1 MLTNMEK
8 LTIVRIGNVISYSTL
23 HQIGERLLDAF
34 EGTIQDV
41 QLTHHESPVAGSIDA
56 FLLTMI
62 LHSEFKGHT
71 LGITDADLKTTDEDE
86 FYQAII
92 GGKNPR
98 NDVAVVSTR
107 KLSPERIQSDSDYQL
122 LVDRTL
128 KVCLHEVGHNMG
140 LTDHGTY
147 TFAAEGALCPMS
159 KGEFNRFGYQGY
171 VRAVVDGRGD
181 RFCPSCKRF
190 LETMHTR
197 TASLH

>member
-1 MLTNMEK
+1 MLANMDK

-23 HQIGERLLDAF
+23 HEIGERLREGF
-34 EGTIQDV
+34 EGIIRDV

-71 LGITDADLKTTDEDE
+71 LGITDAELKTRDEDE
-86 FYQAII
+86 FYHAVL

-107 KLSPERIQSDSDYQL
+107 KLSPERIESAGDYQL

-140 LTDHGTY
+140 LTDHGSY
-147 TFAAEGALCPMS
+147 TFAADGQLCPMS
-159 KGEFNRFGYQGY
+159 KGERNRFGYQGY

-181 RFCPSCKRF
+181 RFCNGCKRF
-190 LETMHTR
+190 LETVH
-197 TASLH
+197 AHHGSVH